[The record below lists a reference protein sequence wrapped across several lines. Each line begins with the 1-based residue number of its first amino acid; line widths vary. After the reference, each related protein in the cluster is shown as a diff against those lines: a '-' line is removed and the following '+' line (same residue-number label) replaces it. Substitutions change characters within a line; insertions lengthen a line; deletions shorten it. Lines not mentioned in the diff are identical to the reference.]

1 MRKII
6 IATAA
11 VAFLTSTAF
20 AQDKSGTTTA
30 PAATSG
36 DTMSKDTMK
45 KTKTKTKT
53 KKMKKSAA
61 KKTGGDATKQ

>member
-45 KTKTKTKT
+45 KKT
-53 KKMKKSAA
+53 KKSKKSA
-61 KKTGGDATKQ
+61 KKTGDDATKQ